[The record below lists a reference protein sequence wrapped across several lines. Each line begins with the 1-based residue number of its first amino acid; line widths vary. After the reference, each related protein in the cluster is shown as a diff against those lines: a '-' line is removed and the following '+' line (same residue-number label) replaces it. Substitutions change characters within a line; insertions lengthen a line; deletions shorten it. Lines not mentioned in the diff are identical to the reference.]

1 MAKAKNKTTPA
12 KKVTPV
18 APDVEDNKQPSPKEI
33 ITIGLYKNKSGWRF
47 IKITTLG
54 DKVVNREETDHDTLR
69 AYCFDEL
76 KIQAIKTYMG
86 DTY

>member
-1 MAKAKNKTTPA
+1 MAKKKTET
-12 KKVTPV
+12 T
-18 APDVEDNKQPSPKEI
+18 EELPKI
-33 ITIGLYKNKSGWRF
+33 VTIGLYKNVSGWRF
-47 IKITTLG
+47 TKITTQG
-54 DKVVNREETDHDTLR
+54 DKVIDREETDHDTLR